1 VSLQKLLYFYLRC
14 QLKALASAPL
24 VSDAQ
29 HVLLKHVLLKLL
41 QFVFTT
47 DLLYLLSLAATHL
60 LTIHT
65 YAAAGGFEVLS
76 YHHLAHK
83 KVDKSGLSSFFCICR
98 TAWRLS
104 PSTTLP
110 RVNLFVQRPHPH
122 GLRYVKTTLRLAFTE
137 GGLDVGGFSSRKS

>member
-1 VSLQKLLYFYLRC
+1 MSGDSHQENL
-14 QLKALASAPL
+14 
-24 VSDAQ
+24 SDAQ